1 MEPIVLIDKTIQP
14 DDVLIFS
21 FIGEKQLFWK
31 QIMQHLHD
39 HYTDI
44 TEEWKFYND
53 GKCWLFRALRKKK
66 TIFWVGVIKGTF
78 RITFYLADKAEPLIE
93 DSSIPEEVKNKFRNA
108 KPSKFGR
115 VVTIIIQDGQDV
127 EVVKT
132 LIALKIK
139 LK

>member
-1 MEPIVLIDKTIQP
+1 MSSAVPIYCLDANVLIQAWQKYYAP
-14 DDVLIFS
+14 DICPDYWEILNKLGSQGRIF
-21 FIGEKQLFWK
+21 
-31 QIMQHLHD
+31 
-39 HYTDI
+39 
-44 TEEWKFYND
+44 
-53 GKCWLFRALRKKK
+53 
-66 TIFWVGVIKGTF
+66 
-78 RITFYLADKAEPLIE
+78 
-93 DSSIPEEVKNKFRNA
+93 IPEEVKNKFRNA